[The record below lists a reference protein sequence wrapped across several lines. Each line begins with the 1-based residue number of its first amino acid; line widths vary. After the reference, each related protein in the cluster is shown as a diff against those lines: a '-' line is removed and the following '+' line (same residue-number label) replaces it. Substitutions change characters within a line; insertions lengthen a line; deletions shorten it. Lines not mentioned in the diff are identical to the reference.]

1 MQTYLITQMIH
12 YLVVEFKLLNISQFV
27 TVKDIEVIT
36 NRITD
41 IQQQ

>member
-1 MQTYLITQMIH
+1 MIH
-12 YLVVEFKLLNISQFV
+12 YLVVDFKLLNISQFV
-27 TVKDIEVIT
+27 TVKDIEIIT